1 MARKAM
7 VQKELRRQK
16 MVASKKDRREHLKK
30 IIIDVKKSDEE
41 RMAAVSELNKLPKNS
56 SKVRLRN
63 RCLLTGRQRGYYRKF
78 KLSRLCFREMASA
91 GLIPGI
97 FKASW

>member
-7 VQKELRRQK
+7 VVKQQRRQGI
-16 MVASKKDRREHLKK
+16 VARHYERRQELKK
-30 IIIDVKKSDEE
+30 VIADPNRSYDEKQD
-41 RMAAVSELNKLPKNS
+41 AVATLNKLPRDS
-56 SKVRLRN
+56 CPVRLRN
-63 RCLLTGRQRGYYRKF
+63 RCQLTGRSRGYLRKF
-78 KLSRLCFREMASA
+78 GLSRLCFREMALQ

>member
-1 MARKAM
+1 MATKSSISK
-7 VQKELRRQK
+7 QKRRQK
-16 MVASKKDRREHLKK
+16 MVSQDFAKRKALKEM
-30 IIIDVKKSDEE
+30 ILDQSVSDEE
-41 RMAAVSELNKLPKNS
+41 RVAAVDKLNGMRKNGS
-56 SKVRLRN
+56 PTRLRN
-63 RCLLTGRQRGYYRKF
+63 RCQFTGRARGFLRKF

>member
-1 MARKAM
+1 MILDQS
-7 VQKELRRQK
+7 V
-16 MVASKKDRREHLKK
+16 
-30 IIIDVKKSDEE
+30 SDEE
-41 RMAAVSELNKLPKNS
+41 RVAAVDKLNGMRKNGS
-56 SKVRLRN
+56 PTRLRN
-63 RCLLTGRQRGYYRKF
+63 RCQFTGRARGFLRKF